1 MEVFHCQQNA
11 RASFA
16 RPDFAHRQDLFQ
28 RCGRL
33 LNPVQRVYNA
43 HFSPLNQW
51 NLPVP
56 SAARVL
62 VVDDNA
68 DAAGMLGMLLKSS
81 GHIAQIANSG
91 AAAIA
96 AFPEFRPHV
105 VLLDLGMPGM
115 DGFEVCRSLRAF
127 PDSESVLIAI
137 VSGYVQDEQKVKA
150 MEAGANYYFMKPIE
164 TAKVLELVA
173 LQASS

>member
-1 MEVFHCQQNA
+1 VT
-11 RASFA
+11 RS
-16 RPDFAHRQDLFQ
+16 
-28 RCGRL
+28 
-33 LNPVQRVYNA
+33 
-43 HFSPLNQW
+43 
-51 NLPVP
+51 
-56 SAARVL
+56 ARVL

-81 GHIAQIANSG
+81 GHIAQIASSG

-115 DGFEVCRSLRAF
+115 DGFEVCRRLRAF
-127 PDSESVLIAI
+127 PNSESVLIVI

-150 MEAGANYYFMKPIE
+150 MDAGANYYFVKPVE
-164 TAKVLELVA
+164 PAKLLELVT
-173 LQASS
+173 LQGAE